1 MNPHDHAIA
10 ELVLFYEQLSPASLG
25 QLGRHYAPDARFKD
39 PFHEVQGVP
48 AIEAIFTHMFG
59 RLQQPRFVVST
70 CVVQGEQAFLL
81 WDFEFRFA
89 ARGQAASAG
98 ALQTIRGCSHLLLG
112 PDSRVRLHRDYWD
125 AAEELYEKLPLLGTL
140 MRWLK
145 RRAGA

>member
-1 MNPHDHAIA
+1 
-10 ELVLFYEQLSPASLG
+10 
-25 QLGRHYAPDARFKD
+25 
-39 PFHEVQGVP
+39 VP
-48 AIEAIFTHMFG
+48 AIEAIFKHMFA
-59 RLQQPRFVVST
+59 RLQQPRFVVGT